1 MHWIDPHFLP
11 EVTGTVELFLL
22 NPHGESDGLV
32 MEDGTE
38 VHFPPHLST
47 KIHKVI
53 KVGDLVKVR
62 GVRAR
67 EGDVLAAIALQG
79 DGGKPV
85 LDEGPPELKRPKP
98 PVERK
103 AVLLSGTVRRPLH
116 GPKGEVRGALLEDGH
131 IVRFPPHEAENL
143 KKLLKPGATMC
154 VKGEALTNR
163 YGTVIEAREL
173 GSKASGLVA
182 VKHPKPPHKKPHGP
196 AHKKSA
202 GRKHLPA

>member
-1 MHWIDPHFLP
+1 MHWIDPKFLP

-32 MEDGTE
+32 MEDETE

-47 KIHKVI
+47 KIHRAL
-53 KVGDLVKVR
+53 KVGNVVKVR
-62 GVRAR
+62 GVRPR
-67 EGDVLAAIALQG
+67 EGNVIAAISLQG
-79 DGGKPV
+79 DGNKLI
-85 LDEGPPELKRPKP
+85 LDEGPPATKPPKP
-98 PVERK
+98 HVERQD
-103 AVLLSGTVRRPLH
+103 VLISGTVRRPLH
-116 GPKGEVRGALLEDGH
+116 GPKGEVRGALLEDGQ

-163 YGTVIEAREL
+163 HGTVIEAREL
-173 GSKASGLVA
+173 GSKASSLVA

-196 AHKKSA
+196 AHKNAS
-202 GRKHLPA
+202 RKHAPA